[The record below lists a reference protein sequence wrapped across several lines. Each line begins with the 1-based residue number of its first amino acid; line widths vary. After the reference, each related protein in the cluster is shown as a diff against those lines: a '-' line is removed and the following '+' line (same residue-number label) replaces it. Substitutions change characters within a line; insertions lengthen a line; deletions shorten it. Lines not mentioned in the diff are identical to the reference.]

1 MFKLSPSTCNKFL
14 RRMKKEIQFY
24 SINYIGKC
32 YAACE
37 IYLLRWIEIKH
48 IHSLLLHLLTK
59 MFKEKIK
66 YIFLV
71 KEMIW
76 TFFFFFSNDEIWNTF
91 EKFSGAACPKFLRN
105 IKANR
110 LNIFPWDAD
119 WLNNVQPLKTWI
131 YSNLVL
137 GEKSLNES
145 LVSASIVQHNILSWV
160 KDGCNL

>member
-1 MFKLSPSTCNKFL
+1 MLCSMWNIPPQMNRNKTCSQPTSPSFNKNVQ
-14 RRMKKEIQFY
+14 RKNK
-24 SINYIGKC
+24 
-32 YAACE
+32 
-37 IYLLRWIEIKH
+37 IYFPGERDDLD
-48 IHSLLLHLLTK
+48 
-59 MFKEKIK
+59 
-66 YIFLV
+66 
-71 KEMIW
+71 
-76 TFFFFFSNDEIWNTF
+76 FFFFFSNDEIWNTF